1 MRFDRFVGCRVIAH
15 SVGLDGNVHQ
25 VSESRPEAV
34 RHHRANG
41 SGLHQPIERLPS
53 RQPAMLYSCGTT
65 NHNRL
70 NTENT
75 TMKTSARNHFSG
87 EVTAIKSGAVNDEIT
102 LRVDGTTLVAVVTQ
116 ESTKSLGLAVGAK
129 ASALIKASSVIVMVD
144 CDPSKISTRNV
155 LTGTVANVKPGAVN
169 TEVTISAGGLQIAAI
184 ITNDSA
190 TRLGLATGTPASAV
204 FKASSV
210 IIAVE

>member
-1 MRFDRFVGCRVIAH
+1 
-15 SVGLDGNVHQ
+15 
-25 VSESRPEAV
+25 
-34 RHHRANG
+34 
-41 SGLHQPIERLPS
+41 
-53 RQPAMLYSCGTT
+53 
-65 NHNRL
+65 
-70 NTENT
+70 
-75 TMKTSARNHFSG
+75 MKTSARNHFSG
-87 EVTAIKSGAVNDEIT
+87 EVTAVKSGAVNDEIT
-102 LRVDGTTLVAVVTQ
+102 LSVDGTTFVAVVTQ

-190 TRLGLATGTPASAV
+190 TRLGLAAGTPASAV

>member
-1 MRFDRFVGCRVIAH
+1 
-15 SVGLDGNVHQ
+15 
-25 VSESRPEAV
+25 
-34 RHHRANG
+34 
-41 SGLHQPIERLPS
+41 
-53 RQPAMLYSCGTT
+53 
-65 NHNRL
+65 
-70 NTENT
+70 
-75 TMKTSARNHFSG
+75 MKTSARNHFSG
-87 EVTAIKSGAVNDEIT
+87 EVTAVKSGAVNDEIT
-102 LRVDGTTLVAVVTQ
+102 LSVDGTTLVAVVTQ

-190 TRLGLATGTPASAV
+190 TRLGLAAGTPASAV
-204 FKASSV
+204 FTASSV

>member
-1 MRFDRFVGCRVIAH
+1 
-15 SVGLDGNVHQ
+15 
-25 VSESRPEAV
+25 
-34 RHHRANG
+34 
-41 SGLHQPIERLPS
+41 
-53 RQPAMLYSCGTT
+53 MLYSCGTT

-169 TEVTISAGGLQIAAI
+169 TEVTISAGACRSPRSSPMTARRG
-184 ITNDSA
+184 SA
-190 TRLGLATGTPASAV
+190 SPRHARERRVQGV
-204 FKASSV
+204 
-210 IIAVE
+210 

>member
-1 MRFDRFVGCRVIAH
+1 
-15 SVGLDGNVHQ
+15 
-25 VSESRPEAV
+25 
-34 RHHRANG
+34 
-41 SGLHQPIERLPS
+41 
-53 RQPAMLYSCGTT
+53 
-65 NHNRL
+65 
-70 NTENT
+70 
-75 TMKTSARNHFSG
+75 MKTSARNHFSG
-87 EVTAIKSGAVNDEIT
+87 EVTAVKSGAVNDEIT
-102 LRVDGTTLVAVVTQ
+102 LSVDGTTLVAVVTQ

-190 TRLGLATGTPASAV
+190 TRLGLAAGTPASAV

>member
-1 MRFDRFVGCRVIAH
+1 
-15 SVGLDGNVHQ
+15 
-25 VSESRPEAV
+25 
-34 RHHRANG
+34 
-41 SGLHQPIERLPS
+41 
-53 RQPAMLYSCGTT
+53 
-65 NHNRL
+65 
-70 NTENT
+70 
-75 TMKTSARNHFSG
+75 MKTSARNHFSG

-190 TRLGLATGTPASAV
+190 TRLGLAAGTPASAV

-210 IIAVE
+210 IVAVE

>member
-1 MRFDRFVGCRVIAH
+1 
-15 SVGLDGNVHQ
+15 
-25 VSESRPEAV
+25 
-34 RHHRANG
+34 
-41 SGLHQPIERLPS
+41 
-53 RQPAMLYSCGTT
+53 
-65 NHNRL
+65 
-70 NTENT
+70 
-75 TMKTSARNHFSG
+75 MKTSARNHFSG

>member
-1 MRFDRFVGCRVIAH
+1 
-15 SVGLDGNVHQ
+15 
-25 VSESRPEAV
+25 
-34 RHHRANG
+34 
-41 SGLHQPIERLPS
+41 
-53 RQPAMLYSCGTT
+53 
-65 NHNRL
+65 
-70 NTENT
+70 
-75 TMKTSARNHFSG
+75 MKTSARNHFSG

-190 TRLGLATGTPASAV
+190 TRLGLAAGTPASAV

>member
-1 MRFDRFVGCRVIAH
+1 
-15 SVGLDGNVHQ
+15 
-25 VSESRPEAV
+25 
-34 RHHRANG
+34 
-41 SGLHQPIERLPS
+41 
-53 RQPAMLYSCGTT
+53 
-65 NHNRL
+65 
-70 NTENT
+70 
-75 TMKTSARNHFSG
+75 MKTSARNHFSG
-87 EVTAIKSGAVNDEIT
+87 EVTAIKTGAVNDEIT

-190 TRLGLATGTPASAV
+190 TRLGLAAGTPASAV

>member
-1 MRFDRFVGCRVIAH
+1 
-15 SVGLDGNVHQ
+15 
-25 VSESRPEAV
+25 
-34 RHHRANG
+34 
-41 SGLHQPIERLPS
+41 
-53 RQPAMLYSCGTT
+53 
-65 NHNRL
+65 
-70 NTENT
+70 
-75 TMKTSARNHFSG
+75 MKTSARNHFSG
-87 EVTAIKSGAVNDEIT
+87 EVTAVKSGAVNDEIT
-102 LRVDGTTLVAVVTQ
+102 LSVDGTTLVAVVTQ

-190 TRLGLATGTPASAV
+190 TRLGLAAGTPASAV

-210 IIAVE
+210 IVAVE